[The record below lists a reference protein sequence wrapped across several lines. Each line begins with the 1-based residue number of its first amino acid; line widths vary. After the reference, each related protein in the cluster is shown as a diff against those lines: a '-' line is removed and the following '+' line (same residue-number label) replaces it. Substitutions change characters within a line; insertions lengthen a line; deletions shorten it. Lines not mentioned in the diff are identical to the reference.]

1 LRFSRLISITLL
13 QMKIETLA
21 VHAGHSVDPAT
32 GAVAAPIYLSTT
44 FERDVEGTYSRG
56 FMYTRNDNPNRDA
69 LERGISVLEGGA
81 AAAAFASGTGATM
94 SIFQALA
101 PGDHVLAHVD
111 AYYGTSRLLRE
122 IFLRWGLQADFIDMS
137 DPGAVKK
144 ALRTKTKMAW
154 METPSNPLLKIV
166 DLGAVAEIVHDS
178 GALCVCDNTWAPVL
192 QRPFDLGADLVLHST
207 TKYFGGHCD
216 VLGGIVVA
224 KDDGEFFQR
233 LRGIQYEG
241 GAVPSPFDCWLIL
254 RGMRTLPWRMRAHS
268 ENAMKVADFL
278 AQHRKVARV
287 HYPGLQSHPGHE
299 IAAKQMSMFGGM
311 LSFEAKDGRDAAM
324 SVTAKTKIFIRA
336 TSLGGVE
343 SLIEHRAS
351 IEGTGTTSPEG
362 LLRLSIGLENADDL
376 IEDLDQALG

>member
-1 LRFSRLISITLL
+1 
-13 QMKIETLA
+13 MKIETLA
-21 VHAGHSVDPAT
+21 VHAGHSIEPAT
-32 GAVAAPIYLSTT
+32 GAVSSPIYLSTT
-44 FERDVEGTYSRG
+44 FERDAEGTYSRG
-56 FMYTRNDNPNRDA
+56 FMYTRNNNPNRQA
-69 LERGISVLEGGA
+69 LEQGISTLEGGA
-81 AAAAFASGTGATM
+81 AAAAFASGTGASM

-122 IFLRWGLQADFIDMS
+122 IFHRWGLDISFVDMG
-137 DPGAVKK
+137 DLRAVEK
-144 ALRTKTKMAW
+144 AVRPKTKLAW

-166 DLGAVAEIVHDS
+166 DLSAVAQIAHAV
-178 GALCVCDNTWAPVL
+178 GATCVCDNTWAPTL
-192 QRPFDLGADLVLHST
+192 QRPFDLGADLILHST

-216 VLGGIVVA
+216 VLGGIVVTNVEN
-224 KDDGEFFQR
+224 DFFQR
-233 LRGIQYEG
+233 IRSIQYEG

-278 AQHRKVARV
+278 SRHPKVARV
-287 HYPGLQSHPGHE
+287 HYPGLKSHPGHE
-299 IAAKQMSMFGGM
+299 IAAKQMSIHSTGAQDKLFGGM
-311 LSFEAKDGRDAAM
+311 LSLEVKDGRDAAI
-324 SVTAKTKIFIRA
+324 SVAAKTKIFTRA

-351 IEGTGTTSPEG
+351 IEGSGTTSPEG

-376 IEDLDQALG
+376 IEDLDQALR